1 MKRNYATFALFL
13 CTLLILGLSVAA
25 QKSDTPKVISY
36 HGESENWLGAF
47 TAEFTGKRITELGYI
62 KYKGK
67 DVNSVGLV
75 EVTYETNSGGL
86 SSISYLAGLDSID
99 SPIGEKGTQTSSG
112 AVGNNN
118 QYSKTKI
125 IKVTVEWSGKTETF
139 NLYKQ

>member
-1 MKRNYATFALFL
+1 MKRIYAIFMLLL
-13 CTLLILGLSVAA
+13 CSLLILGLSVSA
-25 QKSDTPKVISY
+25 QETDKPKVISF

-47 TAEFTGKRITELGYI
+47 TVEFTGERITELGYI
-62 KYKGK
+62 KYKGE

-99 SPIGEKGTQTSSG
+99 SPIGEKGTSTTKG

-118 QYSKTKI
+118 QYSKTKL
-125 IKVTVEWSGKTETF
+125 K
-139 NLYKQ
+139 